1 MMVAESAEQETEP
14 QEETTSIFSAQV
26 KTEKG
31 EDVTPPTTSKNAAD
45 AKSSEKTD

>member
-1 MMVAESAEQETEP
+1 MAVESAEETTEP
-14 QEETTSIFSAQV
+14 EEETTSIFSAPV